1 MARVYKDVSAM
12 TEEERKLYIFDL
24 VYKVQKFG
32 RPGNDIL
39 EPFMLPT
46 AVFWMK
52 KLGRYHTIGRTL
64 RQLIPPSTGYKWEYD
79 SAGRG
84 KRVPNP
90 PRTEFKTNLEHIIKP
105 EYIDIFAEAYVAY
118 ELQQEMAKL

>member
-1 MARVYKDVSAM
+1 MARIYKDVSAM

-24 VYKVQKFG
+24 VYKIQDFK

-39 EPFMLPT
+39 EPFMLPA

-64 RQLIPPSTGYKWEYD
+64 RQIIPPDPGYRWEMGGD
-79 SAGRG
+79 GRNHQ
-84 KRVPNP
+84 VENP
-90 PRTEFKTNLEHIIKP
+90 PRTEFKKDLENIIKP
-105 EYIDIFAEAYVAY
+105 EYIDVFAEAYAAY
-118 ELQQEMAKL
+118 EMQQEMARL